1 MTDAEALHDLV
12 HRYSDA
18 VCRRDVEAWA
28 TTWDVDG
35 EWDSGRGPSTGRVA
49 ITAAFEKAISLFEA
63 VVQLVHN
70 GSATVQGDTGH
81 GRWYMSEAAR
91 TRTGRNLH
99 YLFYYDDE
107 YVRRPDGWHFGRR
120 TLTWLYDGPP
130 DLSGRFGPPPVRRL
144 ERGSPAP
151 SPRTRKGRPGY

>member
-35 EWDSGRGPSTGRVA
+35 VWDIGRGPSTGRVA
-49 ITAAFEKAISLFEA
+49 ITAAFEKAISLGA
-63 VVQLVHN
+63 H
-70 GSATVQGDTGH
+70 
-81 GRWYMSEAAR
+81 
-91 TRTGRNLH
+91 RTGRNLH

-151 SPRTRKGRPGY
+151 SPRTRKGRPG